1 MSLRFGVLAAEPS
14 ESASPPAVKPFVLR
28 DLDAPPP
35 RLLTPAKP
43 LYPLLAKQRGL
54 EGHVDI
60 EFLIGPDGTV
70 SGVTVLHS
78 EPTELFDES
87 ARKTAQRWRFSAP
100 KRDGKAVSVLARQR
114 IQFTLEKS

>member
-1 MSLRFGVLAAEPS
+1 M
-14 ESASPPAVKPFVLR
+14 
-28 DLDAPPP
+28 
-35 RLLTPAKP
+35 
-43 LYPLLAKQRGL
+43 
-54 EGHVDI
+54 DI